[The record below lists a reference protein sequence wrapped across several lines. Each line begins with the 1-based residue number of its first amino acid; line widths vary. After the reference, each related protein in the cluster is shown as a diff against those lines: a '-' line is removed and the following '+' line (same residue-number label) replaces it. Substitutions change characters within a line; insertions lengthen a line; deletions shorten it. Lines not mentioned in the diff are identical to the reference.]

1 MNPMNDM
8 VNAALKSAMAAVHQ
22 LDDQGCTIHS
32 VAIGGRKP
40 TITIDAPAPRAT
52 DLQGALKSRI
62 TVAGVTRATMAMN
75 VHGCQ
80 VEWTERYATGH
91 GNG

>member
-1 MNPMNDM
+1 MNTMNDI

-22 LDDQGCTIHS
+22 LDDQGCTVHS

-40 TITIDAPAPRAT
+40 TITIDSPQGKT
-52 DLQGALKSRI
+52 LQGALKSRI

-75 VHGCQ
+75 VQGCQ

>member
-1 MNPMNDM
+1 MNPMNDL
-8 VNAALKSAMAAVHQ
+8 VNTALKSAMAAVHQ

-40 TITIDAPAPRAT
+40 TITIDGPHGDA
-52 DLQGALKSRI
+52 LQGALKSRI
-62 TVAGVTRATMAMN
+62 TVGGVTRATMAMN

-80 VEWTERYATGH
+80 VEWQERYAAGH